1 VRRTALAH
9 GLADVWLT
17 KPGSGARVG
26 ARRRCEPRMSQF
38 AGSTTRCFRAAT
50 AGRCRVP
57 VEQAFHLR
65 TNSVRLS
72 GAGQRAE
79 GLRPE
84 RESTLPVGERARL
97 AASGVLL

>member
-1 VRRTALAH
+1 
-9 GLADVWLT
+9 
-17 KPGSGARVG
+17 
-26 ARRRCEPRMSQF
+26 
-38 AGSTTRCFRAAT
+38 
-50 AGRCRVP
+50 VP

-84 RESTLPVGERARL
+84 RESTLPRLDWAMRGRRVARCVRNIP
-97 AASGVLL
+97 AIASPFGVVVSTARSSTTISQCFRLLRSTRLR